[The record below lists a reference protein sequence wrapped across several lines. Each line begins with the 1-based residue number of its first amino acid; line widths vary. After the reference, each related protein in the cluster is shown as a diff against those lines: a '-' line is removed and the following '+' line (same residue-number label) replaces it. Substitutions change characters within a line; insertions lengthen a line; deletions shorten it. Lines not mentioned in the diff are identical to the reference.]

1 VRWMQLAMF
10 AVMKPGLEDD
20 SGVVSMLRRR
30 ASDAKIN
37 VRKASLLAIEN
48 ICQLERQNVNEQVS
62 MALIDNTNRSTL
74 CVLLLC
80 LLTASFVT

>member
-1 VRWMQLAMF
+1 MRWMQLAMF

-62 MALIDNTNRSTL
+62 MALIDNANRSTL

>member
-1 VRWMQLAMF
+1 MRWMQLAMF

>member
-1 VRWMQLAMF
+1 MF
-10 AVMKPGLEDD
+10 AVMKPGLEDN

-30 ASDAKIN
+30 SSDPKIN

-48 ICQLERQNVNEQVS
+48 ICRLERQNVNEQVS
-62 MALIDNTNRSTL
+62 MALIDSMNR
-74 CVLLLC
+74 CFLLLC